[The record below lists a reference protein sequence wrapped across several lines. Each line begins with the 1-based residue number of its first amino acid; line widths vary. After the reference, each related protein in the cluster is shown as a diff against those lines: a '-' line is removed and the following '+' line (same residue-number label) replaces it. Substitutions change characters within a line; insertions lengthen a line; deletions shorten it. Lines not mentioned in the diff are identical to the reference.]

1 MTRPSLF
8 AYMSNGKIL
17 NESAS
22 ELFEL
27 IANGIIK
34 IEINQKYAL
43 KDAAAALTAL
53 EGRKTTGTTILE
65 V

>member
-8 AYMSNGKIL
+8 AYMSDGQII
-17 NESAS
+17 NESAN
-22 ELFEL
+22 ELFDL
-27 IANGIIK
+27 ISKGIIK
-34 IEINQKYAL
+34 IEINQKFAL
-43 KDAAAALTAL
+43 KDAAQAHIAL